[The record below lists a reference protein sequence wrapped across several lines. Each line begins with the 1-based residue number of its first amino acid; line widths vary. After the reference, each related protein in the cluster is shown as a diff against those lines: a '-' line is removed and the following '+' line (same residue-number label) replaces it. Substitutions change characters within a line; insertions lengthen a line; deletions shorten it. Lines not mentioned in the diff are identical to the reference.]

1 MLVESVVSCRNG
13 PALDGRGNYI
23 QTSGPVRRFNDQ
35 LVRWAKGELKQGEH
49 YHDFPDIAV
58 PYVKDIAN
66 ALIVFTLAENE
77 ALVLI
82 PDQIKRTENI
92 GAKLAWRW
100 VLDYLI
106 DCLD

>member
-1 MLVESVVSCRNG
+1 MIVESVVSRREA
-13 PALDGRGNYI
+13 PTLDVWGNYVPV
-23 QTSGPVRRFNDQ
+23 SGPLRKFNDQ

-58 PYVKDIAN
+58 PYIESIAT
-66 ALIVFTLAENE
+66 ALRALTLTENE

-92 GAKLAWRW
+92 GVKLAWRW
-100 VLDYLI
+100 VLDYLM

>member
-1 MLVESVVSCRNG
+1 MIVESVVSRREA
-13 PALDGRGNYI
+13 PTLDVWGNYVPV
-23 QTSGPVRRFNDQ
+23 SGPLRKFNDQ

-49 YHDFPDIAV
+49 YHDFPDTAV

-66 ALIVFTLAENE
+66 ALIVFTLTENE
-77 ALVLI
+77 ALDLI

-100 VLDYLI
+100 VLDYLM

>member
-1 MLVESVVSCRNG
+1 MIVESVVSRREA
-13 PALDGRGNYI
+13 PTLDVWGNYVPV
-23 QTSGPVRRFNDQ
+23 SGLLRKFNDQ